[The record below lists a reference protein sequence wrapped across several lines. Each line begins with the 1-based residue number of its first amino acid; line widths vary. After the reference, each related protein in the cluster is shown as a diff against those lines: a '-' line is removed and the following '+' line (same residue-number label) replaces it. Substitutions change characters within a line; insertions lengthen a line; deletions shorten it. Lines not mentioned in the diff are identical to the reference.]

1 MAQKKEHVQTHYLPT
16 ESYLATRAAALHF
29 PAKQFADMINDQ
41 NSVYGMV
48 IDMPI
53 YPVHTG
59 GIHQRCG
66 KRLLQQRRLLHRC
79 FPAVSDRGTGR
90 TAAGGKRSENPRR
103 MQSDYLF
110 PAAHFPAPPPVS
122 ADQEGHF
129 RKESPALCHQ
139 GRKRR
144 HAGDLFPLSA
154 GHAGTPFR
162 TAERSGNVPEVN
174 RNGGVSCD
182 SIRKERT
189 LYH

>member
-41 NSVYGMV
+41 NSVYGIV

-53 YPVHTG
+53 KPHYPVHTG

-90 TAAGGKRSENPRR
+90 TALVANAPRILGECS
-103 MQSDYLF
+103 QTTS
-110 PAAHFPAPPPVS
+110 
-122 ADQEGHF
+122 
-129 RKESPALCHQ
+129 
-139 GRKRR
+139 
-144 HAGDLFPLSA
+144 FPLPTSQPHHLYLLTKKGIFEKKVLPSA
-154 GHAGTPFR
+154 IKEESEDMQAIYFLYQQVMR
-162 TAERSGNVPEVN
+162 ELRSAQLKDQAM
-174 RNGGVSCD
+174 SQ
-182 SIRKERT
+182 K
-189 LYH
+189 

>member
-53 YPVHTG
+53 NPVTLSTLVVYINGAANVYFNNGGSYTG
-59 GIHQRCG
+59 ASQRYQTVVQAG
-66 KRLLQQRRLLHRC
+66 RLLVANASRILGECSQTTS
-79 FPAVSDRGTGR
+79 FPLPTSQ
-90 TAAGGKRSENPRR
+90 P
-103 MQSDYLF
+103 
-110 PAAHFPAPPPVS
+110 HH
-122 ADQEGHF
+122 QEGHF
-129 RKESPALCHQ
+129 RKESPAICHQ

-154 GHAGTPFR
+154 GHAGTSFR